1 MDMNTAT
8 HSPVIGPETIR
19 REIALIG
26 CGPRGTMTLERLCAS
41 TPDFLS
47 QNTVLTIHVI
57 DSSLPGSGAIW
68 NPSQSPYLLMNT
80 AASHMTLFTDE
91 SVTCVGPIR
100 PGPSLYEWITMVEP
114 GIGPNDF
121 AARAQYG
128 RYLEWGFADTVR
140 KAPSNIRIE
149 LHRSRAVRLDDVADN
164 TQTVTL
170 SNGLILSGLSAVILA
185 QGHLPS
191 LLNAD
196 QELLRSYAITHSIQ
210 YIPPA
215 SPATVDLSS
224 VGPGEAVVIRGLG
237 LTFFDYMTLLTEGR
251 GGRYDRIDGRLI
263 YRPSGSEP
271 RLYAGSS
278 RGIPYHSRGVNQKG
292 VVGTHT
298 PFLLTEK
305 VVEWFRSRSNTN
317 DKPNFRAEIWPL
329 VAKEVETVYYEA
341 LMRQLGISYT
351 GFRLLFLAN
360 PYNNDQDNAILDEFN
375 IPEGDRWSWSRLLK
389 PYDQNDLATTISWRN
404 WMVNYLHEDVRTSR
418 SGTVDGPLK
427 AAIDVMRDLRDQLR
441 PIVNHRGLSGIS
453 RRDDLDK
460 WYTPFNSFL
469 SIGPPPLRIEQMVA
483 LMEAGILETFGPRL
497 EVKAENR
504 AWIARSL
511 ELPNNTVRATTLI
524 DAFVPTPRL
533 ESTADELL
541 NYLKMTGQCRQHT
554 LDGYVTGALDV
565 SPSFCMIDY
574 LGREHERRFA
584 MGIPI
589 EGVLWITADG
599 AKPGVNSEILRQV
612 DSVAREALNQVMLS
626 TMFT

>member
-1 MDMNTAT
+1 
-8 HSPVIGPETIR
+8 
-19 REIALIG
+19 
-26 CGPRGTMTLERLCAS
+26 MTLERLCAS
-41 TPDFLS
+41 TPDLLS
-47 QNTVLTIHVI
+47 PNTILTIHVI

-68 NPSQSPYLLMNT
+68 NPEQSPYLLMNT

-91 SVTCVGPIR
+91 SVTCAGPIR
-100 PGPSLYEWITMVEP
+100 PGPSLYEWTDMVDP

-128 RYLEWGFADTVR
+128 RYLQWGFSEAVR
-140 KAPSNIRIE
+140 TAPPNVKVE
-149 LHRSRAVRLDDVADN
+149 LHRSLAVCLDNAADK

-185 QGHLPS
+185 QGHLQS
-191 LLNAD
+191 RLSAD
-196 QELLRSYAITHSIQ
+196 QEVFRSYANTHDLR

-224 VGPGEAVVIRGLG
+224 IGPGEAVVIRGLG
-237 LTFFDYMTLLTEGR
+237 LTFFDYMSLLTEGR
-251 GGRYDRIDGRLI
+251 RGYFNRIDGRLV
-263 YRPSGSEP
+263 YNPSGMEP

-278 RGIPYHSRGVNQKG
+278 RGIPYHSRGANQKG
-292 VVGTHT
+292 VSGTHD

-305 VVEWFRSRSNTN
+305 VVDWFRTRSNAN

-341 LMRQLGISYT
+341 LMRQLGIFQPS
-351 GFRLLFLAN
+351 FRIRFLAN
-360 PYNNDQDNAILDEFN
+360 PYNTDQDNAILDDFH
-375 IPEGDRWSWSRLLK
+375 IPEVNRWTWSRLLK
-389 PYDQNDLATTISWRN
+389 PYDQENLATPGSWRD
-404 WMVNYLHEDVRTSR
+404 WMVNYLHEDVMQSR
-418 SGTVDGPLK
+418 LGTVEGPIK
-427 AAIDVMRDLRDQLR
+427 AAIDIMRDLRDQLR
-441 PIVNHRGLSGIS
+441 LIVNHRGLGGIS

-469 SIGPPPLRIEQMVA
+469 SIGPPPVRIEQMAA

-504 AWIARSL
+504 AWVARSL
-511 ELPNNTVRATTLI
+511 ELPNHTVRATTLI

-554 LDGYVTGALDV
+554 LDGYVTGGLDV
-565 SPSFCMIDY
+565 SPSFRMIDSQ
-574 LGREHERRFA
+574 GQEHARRFA
-584 MGIPI
+584 IGIPI

-599 AKPGVNSEILRQV
+599 AKPGVNSEALRQA
-612 DSVAREALNQVMLS
+612 DSVARAALSQVTLG
-626 TMFT
+626 TM